1 LGLLKACGLGCLGGV
16 AWIHGDSALDGL
28 LRLEQLV
35 KETVASL
42 PCAWIT
48 DAIDMVVF
56 LDGWGQAR
64 RVHQIEKGRD
74 LDGDG
79 YQLQQVDRASVRM
92 RVSNSEANKK

>member
-1 LGLLKACGLGCLGGV
+1 
-16 AWIHGDSALDGL
+16 
-28 LRLEQLV
+28 
-35 KETVASL
+35 
-42 PCAWIT
+42 
-48 DAIDMVVF
+48 MVVF

-74 LDGDG
+74 LDGNG